1 MSFRLKTILGIAG
14 IELLLLSILVISG
27 LNYIRTSNEEQVFDR
42 AATTARLFASMIGDA
57 VVALDLATLDILV
70 QDAVTNKDV
79 VYIRVR
85 GRNGTVLTQAGQAKA
100 LAAEFQADESIE
112 HAKVRSVLDSS
123 APITVAGQSF
133 GTVEIGIDTQS
144 LVATLADATR
154 WMLSLAAAEIG
165 LVAIFGFI
173 LGGILTRQLSDI
185 QIGARR
191 VAEGNF
197 GHLIRATGQDEL
209 ADTARSFNMM
219 SAALARYAT
228 ELEAARAQAE
238 AGRDLAETV
247 LEDAVQSLSQGVLI
261 IDEKGNELKRNNAF
275 NRHYPDVMA
284 GLAQARTID
293 EITQAT
299 APYILRIDDGSGRGK
314 VGTSDYLSGPERW
327 TSKLID
333 NRSILHTRRPMS
345 TGGWVI
351 VETDVTAIIEAQE
364 RARKLERELLQS
376 QKLEALG
383 TLAGG
388 IAHEINTPIQYIGD
402 NLRFLEDATADL
414 MKVID
419 AHRALADAAREH
431 DLLAGWVDGCRA
443 AYDESDVEFVR
454 EEAIQ
459 AARQSIE
466 GVRQVSNIVLAM
478 KEFSHPV
485 SKDLAPVDLNRVLER
500 SAVVCKSEW
509 KHVAEFNFDLEHGLP
524 DVVGLE
530 GPLNQVAL
538 NLIINAAHA
547 IVAKGDGIGQI
558 TVRTRRQGDDVRL
571 EVEDTGTGIP
581 ADVID
586 RIFEPFFTTKDVGRG
601 TGQGLALT
609 HDIIV
614 NKHGGRIDVRT
625 TEGEGTT
632 FIITLPRDAQ
642 GQKAA

>member
-1 MSFRLKTILGIAG
+1 
-14 IELLLLSILVISG
+14 
-27 LNYIRTSNEEQVFDR
+27 
-42 AATTARLFASMIGDA
+42 
-57 VVALDLATLDILV
+57 
-70 QDAVTNKDV
+70 
-79 VYIRVR
+79 
-85 GRNGTVLTQAGQAKA
+85 
-100 LAAEFQADESIE
+100 
-112 HAKVRSVLDSS
+112 
-123 APITVAGQSF
+123 
-133 GTVEIGIDTQS
+133 
-144 LVATLADATR
+144 
-154 WMLSLAAAEIG
+154 
-165 LVAIFGFI
+165 
-173 LGGILTRQLSDI
+173 
-185 QIGARR
+185 
-191 VAEGNF
+191 
-197 GHLIRATGQDEL
+197 
-209 ADTARSFNMM
+209 
-219 SAALARYAT
+219 
-228 ELEAARAQAE
+228 
-238 AGRDLAETV
+238 
-247 LEDAVQSLSQGVLI
+247 
-261 IDEKGNELKRNNAF
+261 
-275 NRHYPDVMA
+275 
-284 GLAQARTID
+284 
-293 EITQAT
+293 
-299 APYILRIDDGSGRGK
+299 
-314 VGTSDYLSGPERW
+314 
-327 TSKLID
+327 
-333 NRSILHTRRPMS
+333 
-345 TGGWVI
+345 
-351 VETDVTAIIEAQE
+351 
-364 RARKLERELLQS
+364 
-376 QKLEALG
+376 
-383 TLAGG
+383 
-388 IAHEINTPIQYIGD
+388 
-402 NLRFLEDATADL
+402 

>member
-14 IELLLLSILVISG
+14 IELLLLSVLVISG
-27 LNYIRTSNEEQVFDR
+27 LNYIRTSNEEQLLNR
-42 AATTARLFASMIGDA
+42 AETTARLFSTMVGDA
-57 VVALDLATLDILV
+57 VVTLDLATLDVLV
-70 QDAVTNKDV
+70 QEAVTNKDV

-85 GRNGTVLTQAGQAKA
+85 GRNGTLLTQAGQAKA
-100 LAAEFQADESIE
+100 LTSDFHIDESIE
-112 HAKVRSVLDSS
+112 EAKARAHLDSS
-123 APITVAGQSF
+123 APITVAGQYF
-133 GTVEIGIDTQS
+133 GNVEIGFDTQP
-144 LVATLADATR
+144 LVATIADATR
-154 WMLSLAAAEIG
+154 WMLSLAAAEIA

-173 LGGILTRQLSDI
+173 LGGILTRQLSDL
-185 QIGARR
+185 QTGARH

-197 GHLIRATGQDEL
+197 GHMIHAAGEDEL

-228 ELEAARAQAE
+228 ELEAARLQAE

-261 IDEKGNELKRNNAF
+261 LDAEGNELKRNQAF
-275 NRHYPDVMA
+275 NRHYPDA
-284 GLAQARTID
+284 ISGLVQAHTIR
-293 EITQAT
+293 EIAQAT
-299 APYILRIDDGSGRGK
+299 APYIQRIDDGARIGNGGK
-314 VGTSDYLSGPERW
+314 PDYLSGPERW

-402 NLRFLEDATADL
+402 NLRFLEDTTADL

-419 AHRALADAAREH
+419 THRALADAAQEH
-431 DLLAGWVDGCRA
+431 GLLAQWVDGCRA

-509 KHVAEFNFDLEHGLP
+509 KHVAELGFDLERGLP

-558 TVRTRRQGDDVRL
+558 TVRTRHEGECVRL

-586 RIFEPFFTTKDVGRG
+586 RIFEPFFTTKDVGQG

-614 NKHGGRIDVRT
+614 NKHGGKIDVRT
-625 TEGEGTT
+625 AEGKGTT
-632 FIITLPRDAQ
+632 FVITLPRDTQ
-642 GQKAA
+642 GRKAA